1 MKFKYDKINRVNNC
15 FKNTMLLSALL
26 SCPINNTLFNLNS
39 YAEST
44 SNENFNLEKHT
55 EELVLL
61 AENSKSNYNKEMA
74 QASLNKLPDSNLK
87 TKLQNRIN
95 NIKTTSLT
103 HSGNIDVY
111 IKPQNI
117 LSLSLDT
124 NVVTFEEYS
133 GTESLEILGAIG
145 LTVDSTLPYD
155 LNSYLESEISNLNGD
170 KILDRNVLTLKESSS
185 TEYKNFRNLKEKV
198 TLLADCDSGY
208 QKSHSIDMK
217 LNPSVFETDIYKTVV
232 KFEIEQK

>member
-1 MKFKYDKINRVNNC
+1 MKFKYDDTNKVSNSI
-15 FKNTMLLSALL
+15 KNTILLSTLL
-26 SCPINNTLFNLNS
+26 SCPINNILFDINS
-39 YAEST
+39 YAIST
-44 SNENFNLEKHT
+44 SNEDFNLEKHT
-55 EELVLL
+55 EELIVL

-74 QASLNKLPDSNLK
+74 QASLNNLPDGELK

-124 NVVTFEEYS
+124 NVVTFEDYS

-155 LNSYLESEISNLNGD
+155 LNSYLESEICSINGD
-170 KILDRNVLTLKESSS
+170 KTLDRNVLNLKESSS
-185 TEYKNFRNLKEKV
+185 NEYKHFRNIKEKV

-208 QKSHSIDMK
+208 KKSHSIDMK
-217 LNPSVFETDIYKTVV
+217 LNPSVFETDVYKTVV